1 MATPNAVQRFFNV
14 GNPNWV
20 VRRRIVITSL
30 MFCAVE
36 VIWASEWMR
45 VETAPAIISQ
55 AFTMATLIIS
65 GYVIANVA
73 DDHFKRKVEAEA
85 LESKPNDMDNH

>member
-1 MATPNAVQRFFNV
+1 MRDIVTQFFKV

-20 VRRRIVITSL
+20 VRRRIVIASL
-30 MFCAVE
+30 AFCAVE

-45 VETAPAIISQ
+45 IEIAPTIIQQ

-73 DDHFKRKVEAEA
+73 DDHFRRKVESETEIAEDRD
-85 LESKPNDMDNH
+85 K